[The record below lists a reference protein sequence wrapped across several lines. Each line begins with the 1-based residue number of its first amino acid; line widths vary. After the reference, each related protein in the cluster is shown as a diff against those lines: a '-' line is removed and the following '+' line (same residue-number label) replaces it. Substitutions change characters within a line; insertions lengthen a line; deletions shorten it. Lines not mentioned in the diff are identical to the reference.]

1 MYIAI
6 LHKVDGM
13 RTVES
18 ITAIGVDRK
27 VNQLETELVQE
38 LSTKKRIAS
47 KESLLE
53 TLNTDVH
60 SYIRQHIIIENN
72 STELIS
78 SCHNDGLLQIEKN
91 SVRSIVNVRQINDV
105 RFINKYLIKVNETL
119 PDAGI
124 YIGCVETTSNIKE
137 KLFDGRYGLLKTI
150 VWVYFFFVHR
160 VWPKVP
166 KLRNI
171 YFFLTKGKYRWLT
184 NAEVLG
190 RLVSCGFEI
199 IEYKEINGK
208 VYFVVMKTHEPD
220 RNMKPS
226 FAPIFGM
233 PRIGKNGEYI
243 KVYKIRT
250 MHPYSEYLQD
260 YVIRLNGYNE
270 VGKPAND
277 FRLTSWGQIFRKY
290 WLDEI
295 PQIINVLKGNMAIVG
310 MRPLSKIRFNEL
322 PEDVRQMR
330 IKFKPGCIPPYVA
343 LNMPDKDSNIE
354 AERIYM
360 SEKMV
365 HPFMTD
371 VKYFFMAIYNIL
383 TGKIRSA

>member
-1 MYIAI
+1 M

-18 ITAIGVDRK
+18 ITAIGVNRK
-27 VNQLETELVQE
+27 VNQLESELVQE

-53 TLNTDVH
+53 TLNADVH

-220 RNMKPS
+220 RNMQPS

-233 PRIGKNGEYI
+233 PRIGKNGECI

-310 MRPLSKIRFNEL
+310 MRPLSKTRFNEL

>member
-1 MYIAI
+1 VYIAM

-18 ITAIGVDRK
+18 ITAIGVNRK
-27 VNQLETELVQE
+27 VNQLESELVQE

-53 TLNTDVH
+53 TLNADVH

-220 RNMKPS
+220 RNMQPS

-233 PRIGKNGEYI
+233 PRIGKNGECI

-310 MRPLSKIRFNEL
+310 MRPLSKTRFNEL

>member
-1 MYIAI
+1 MYIAM

-18 ITAIGVDRK
+18 ITAIGVNRK
-27 VNQLETELVQE
+27 VNQLESELVQE

-53 TLNTDVH
+53 TLNADVH

-137 KLFDGRYGLLKTI
+137 KFFDGRYGLLKTI

-220 RNMKPS
+220 RNMQPS

-233 PRIGKNGEYI
+233 PRIGKNGECI

-310 MRPLSKIRFNEL
+310 MRPLSKTRFNEL